1 MSIPGRKMAPARTP
15 RAPGLDE
22 GRRVYRVARYARRP
36 AQSVS
41 DAVTRAAGRG
51 GSEHCRPG
59 PERLNLTG
67 EDSIMVAGTAL
78 PW

>member
-1 MSIPGRKMAPARTP
+1 VFRPQQRSGRPARP
-15 RAPGLDE
+15 
-22 GRRVYRVARYARRP
+22 RYARRP

-41 DAVTRAAGRG
+41 DAVTRAAGRGG